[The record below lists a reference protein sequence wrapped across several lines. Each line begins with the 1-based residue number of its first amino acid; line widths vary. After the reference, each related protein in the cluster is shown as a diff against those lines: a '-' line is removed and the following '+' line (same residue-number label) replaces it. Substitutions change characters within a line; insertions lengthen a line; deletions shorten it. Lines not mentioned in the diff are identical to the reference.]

1 MRDRMNVYTDR
12 LVSEM
17 TEYEGGEKKLHNKV
31 IPTSSLENCEPL
43 MISFKN

>member
-17 TEYEGGEKKLHNKV
+17 TEYEGGKK
-31 IPTSSLENCEPL
+31 TAQQSDSY
-43 MISFKN
+43 